1 MSLRLCV
8 CACACHR
15 FDVPSQ
21 KDIMKKNM
29 KISVHWPGEEKE
41 AATAPD
47 GASTLR
53 AVERGSRQKGG
64 CRRCAGY
71 ASKLERHAFETSL
84 PYLSQVKSL
93 GSIG

>member
-21 KDIMKKNM
+21 KDIMKRKM
-29 KISVHWPGEEKE
+29 KISVHWPRGEKE

-53 AVERGSRQKGG
+53 ALERGSRQKGG

-84 PYLSQVKSL
+84 PYISQVKSL